1 MIVLTL
7 LLLHSELYQMLDNV
21 KWFASINMNYL
32 TLWSL
37 IVLLFEI
44 MMKDMVEDIIYV
56 AIHKFIGLDF

>member
-21 KWFASINMNYL
+21 KWFTSINMNSF

-56 AIHKFIGLDF
+56 VIHKFIGLDL